1 MEKSLRHA
9 VIEWDIITW
18 GRAVD
23 FWNTDKLSSAEKRG
37 GGFGGVQRPPGVCW
51 RRGACPLQKDT
62 VLFLT

>member
-37 GGFGGVQRPPGVCW
+37 GGGISRQGFSV
-51 RRGACPLQKDT
+51 
-62 VLFLT
+62 

>member
-37 GGFGGVQRPPGVCW
+37 GGGGVIFKMTQTCS
-51 RRGACPLQKDT
+51 
-62 VLFLT
+62 

>member
-9 VIEWDIITW
+9 VIEWEIITW

-37 GGFGGVQRPPGVCW
+37 GGV
-51 RRGACPLQKDT
+51 CPLQKDT

>member
-37 GGFGGVQRPPGVCW
+37 GGGV
-51 RRGACPLQKDT
+51 CPLQKDT

>member
-23 FWNTDKLSSAEKRG
+23 FWNADKLSSAEKQG
-37 GGFGGVQRPPGVCW
+37 GGY
-51 RRGACPLQKDT
+51 
-62 VLFLT
+62 VLFKRTQSCS

>member
-37 GGFGGVQRPPGVCW
+37 GV
-51 RRGACPLQKDT
+51 CPLQKDT
-62 VLFLT
+62 VLLLT